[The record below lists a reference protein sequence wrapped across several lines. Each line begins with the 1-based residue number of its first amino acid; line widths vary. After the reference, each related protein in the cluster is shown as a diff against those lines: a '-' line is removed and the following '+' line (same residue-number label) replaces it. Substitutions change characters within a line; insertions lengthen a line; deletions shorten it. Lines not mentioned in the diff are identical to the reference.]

1 MKAFQMKN
9 KMIVVGPLF
18 QISDGNVQTTEARRL
33 MLTLPGTGN
42 GQRQRVGFA
51 LFLKNFLW
59 NINNLKADHLR
70 RAVSHK
76 AIVFY
81 YGDNP
86 LTAPYFKLTRRENPS
101 KVCRF

>member
-1 MKAFQMKN
+1 MVKDSEL
-9 KMIVVGPLF
+9 V
-18 QISDGNVQTTEARRL
+18 
-33 MLTLPGTGN
+33 
-42 GQRQRVGFA
+42 FA
-51 LFLKNFLW
+51 LFLKNSLW
-59 NINNLKADHLR
+59 NINNLKAEHLI

-86 LTAPYFKLTRRENPS
+86 LTAPYFKLTRRGNPS